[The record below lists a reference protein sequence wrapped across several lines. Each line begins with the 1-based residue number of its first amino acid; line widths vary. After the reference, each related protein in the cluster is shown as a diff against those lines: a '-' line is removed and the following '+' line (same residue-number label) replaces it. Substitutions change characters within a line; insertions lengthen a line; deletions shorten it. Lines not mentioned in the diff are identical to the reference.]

1 MRKKKH
7 LFTDVLELVMI
18 ERKNGV
24 ESLGTA
30 EWERRIMK
38 RTLEYFKGVYVEDID
53 DIRLNKYYSYIRYK
67 DNGGIYSDKY
77 IKSITCVVKAAMRK
91 SVVKGY
97 IDKSLFDYDFKMPK
111 GYVNAPT
118 ERLIS
123 ERDLRRLLVCCET
136 DRIFSV
142 MIPTLLMTG
151 MRIGELLALY
161 WNDIDFE
168 DNIISVSKA
177 VHPRYI
183 ELPTGDIKRDGVY
196 IGKPKSVSSIR
207 DIPITDEIAELL
219 LEWKEYIHSPFNLRW
234 AEKIKAND
242 NEHLVFPNKIGKITN
257 YETLS
262 DNLEHFLDKNGL
274 KHCNIL
280 FHKLRHNYATFLLEC
295 GVDIDII
302 SKLLGHKSI
311 TTTAN
316 TYIKVKTNEKKQ
328 AVDRLA
334 QYMNEKELSAFAAE
348 KSYYG

>member
-1 MRKKKH
+1 MRRKKH
-7 LFTDVLELVMI
+7 LFNEVLELVMI

-30 EWERRIMK
+30 DWERRIMK
-38 RTLEYFKGVYVEDID
+38 RTIDYFKGVYIEDID
-53 DIRLNKYYSYIRYK
+53 DIFLNRYYSYIRYK
-67 DNGGIYSDKY
+67 SNGGLYSDKY
-77 IKSITCVVKAAMRK
+77 IKSVTCVVKAAMRK
-91 SVVKGY
+91 SVLKGY
-97 IDKSLFDYDFKMPK
+97 IDKSLFDYDFKTPK

-123 ERDLRRLLVCCET
+123 ERDLRKLLICCEKDST
-136 DRIFSV
+136 FRV

-168 DNIISVSKA
+168 NNIISVSKA
-177 VHPRYI
+177 VHPRFI
-183 ELPTGDIKRDGVY
+183 ELPTGEIKRDGVY
-196 IGKPKSVSSIR
+196 IGKPKSSSSIR
-207 DIPITDEIAELL
+207 EIPISDEIAELL
-219 LEWKEYIHSPFNLRW
+219 KEWKTFINSPINFKW
-234 AEKIKAND
+234 AEKTKTNK
-242 NEHLVFPNKIGKITN
+242 NEHLVFPNKSGKITN
-257 YETLS
+257 YETIS
-262 DNLEHFLDKNGL
+262 DNLTYFLEKNDL

-316 TYIKVKTNEKKQ
+316 TYIKVKTNEKKK
-328 AVDRLA
+328 AVDQLA
-334 QYMNEKELSAFAAE
+334 QFISEKNIYTPATDKVLL
-348 KSYYG
+348 G

>member
-1 MRKKKH
+1 MKKH
-7 LFTDVLELVMI
+7 LFNDVLDLVMT

-38 RTLEYFKGVYVEDID
+38 RTLEYFNGVYVEDID
-53 DIRLNKYYSYIRYK
+53 DIRLNRYYSHIRYK

-77 IKSITCVVKAAMRK
+77 IKSVTCVVKAAMRK

-97 IDKSLFDYDFKMPK
+97 IDKSLFDYDFKTPK

-123 ERDLRRLLVCCET
+123 ERDLRRLLACCENDNT
-136 DRIFSV
+136 FRVI
-142 MIPTLLMTG
+142 IPTLLMTG

-168 DNIISVSKA
+168 SNIISVSKA
-177 VHPRYI
+177 VHPRFV
-183 ELPTGDIKRDGVY
+183 ELPTGEIKRDGVY

-219 LEWKEYIHSPFNLRW
+219 CEWRMNIQSSSAW
-234 AEKIKAND
+234 TEKIRACK
-242 NEHLVFPNKIGKITN
+242 NEHLVFPNKLGRITN

-262 DNLEHFLDKNGL
+262 DNLEYFLDKNGL

-328 AVDRLA
+328 AIDRLA
-334 QYMNEKELSAFAAE
+334 RYMSDKELSAVAAE
-348 KSYYG
+348 RAYYG